1 MTTSQN
7 TSTQK
12 ETLKNLLRENVLSVV
27 FIKRDGS
34 ERVMEC
40 TLKPDLLP
48 VQDENTESKDKVRTE
63 NPDVIQVYDLENTGW
78 RSFRVDSVLAFTIR
92 ENHGN

>member
-1 MTTSQN
+1 MTNLQD

-27 FIKRDGS
+27 FIKKDGS

-48 VQDENTESKDKVRTE
+48 TQDENTESKDKVRTE

-78 RSFRVDSVLAFTIR
+78 RSFRVDSVLAFMIR
-92 ENHGN
+92 ENNGN

>member
-1 MTTSQN
+1 MTNLQN

-27 FIKRDGS
+27 FIKKDGS

-40 TLKPDLLP
+40 TLKPDHLP
-48 VQDENTESKDKVRTE
+48 AQDENTESKDKVRTE
-63 NPDVIQVYDLENTGW
+63 NPDVIQVYDLENAGW

-92 ENHGN
+92 ENNGN

>member
-7 TSTQK
+7 TSTTK
-12 ETLKNLLRENVLSVV
+12 EQLKDLLRENVLNVV
-27 FIKRDGS
+27 FTKKDGS

-63 NPDVIQVYDLENTGW
+63 NPDVIQVYDLENSGW
-78 RSFRVDSVLAFTIR
+78 RSFRVESVISFLIR
-92 ENHGN
+92 E

>member
-1 MTTSQN
+1 MTNLQD

-12 ETLKNLLRENVLSVV
+12 ETLKNFLREHVLSVV
-27 FIKRDGS
+27 FTKKDGS

-48 VQDENTESKDKVRTE
+48 PHETNTDNPIDFPATMRAE
-63 NPDVIQVYDLENTGW
+63 NPDVIQVYDLENNGW
-78 RSFRVDSVLAFTIR
+78 RSFRVESVLSFMIR
-92 ENHGN
+92 D

>member
-7 TSTQK
+7 TLTTK
-12 ETLKNLLRENVLSVV
+12 EQLKGFLRENVLSVV
-27 FIKRDGS
+27 FTKKDGS

-40 TLKPDLLP
+40 TLRPDLLP

-63 NPDVIQVYDLENTGW
+63 NPDVIQVYDLENSGW
-78 RSFRVDSVLAFTIR
+78 RSFRVESVISFLIR
-92 ENHGN
+92 D

>member
-1 MTTSQN
+1 MTTSEN

-12 ETLKNLLRENVLSVV
+12 QTLKDLLRENVLSVV
-27 FIKRDGS
+27 FIKKDGT

-48 VQDENTESKDKVRTE
+48 AQDENTASKDKVRTE
-63 NPDVIQVYDLENTGW
+63 NPDVIQVYDLENSGW
-78 RSFRVDSVLAFTIR
+78 RSFRVDSVMMFSIR
-92 ENHGN
+92 N

>member
-7 TSTQK
+7 TLTTK
-12 ETLKNLLRENVLSVV
+12 EQLKGFLRENVLSVV
-27 FIKRDGS
+27 FTKKDGS

-63 NPDVIQVYDLENTGW
+63 NPDVIQVYDLENSGW
-78 RSFRVDSVLAFTIR
+78 RSFRVESVISFLIR
-92 ENHGN
+92 D

>member
-1 MTTSQN
+1 MMTSQN
-7 TSTQK
+7 TLTTK
-12 ETLKNLLRENVLSVV
+12 EQLKGFLRENVLSVV
-27 FIKRDGS
+27 FTKKDGS

-63 NPDVIQVYDLENTGW
+63 NPDVIQVYDLENSGW
-78 RSFRVDSVLAFTIR
+78 RSFRVESVISFLIR
-92 ENHGN
+92 D